1 MYIVFL
7 SIFFIII
14 LTYLYIFNHIETF
27 VDLKLYAIRLLGSP
41 KHVRLNKFN
50 KVESIHLSPH
60 FQKLKNPDAILYY
73 ALYIYPILLLVIDVF
88 NFLAILYK

>member
-50 KVESIHLSPH
+50 KVESIHLSPPLP
-60 FQKLKNPDAILYY
+60 KAEESRCDTLLCP
-73 ALYIYPILLLVIDVF
+73 LYIPDFVTCYRCI
-88 NFLAILYK
+88 